1 MEITPFKITEI
12 FNKETIDEFAPYLR
26 VLPDRIRDEENGRY
40 CFPQQYHNKVYRLS
54 DKFIIFNA
62 TAYEEIPFSQVILL
76 FNLFSQKFNNSNSIP
91 ENINEQSQPNINKDD
106 TDELLSIIKDV
117 MDKYND
123 LIENQNN
130 ISNVLENIIE
140 TNNKFESKFE
150 NINDILKTIDT
161 NSINDL
167 KLSIDDLLNDY
178 SETNTQIHAHIK
190 EIEDKLNNQESN
202 LPQLIQNTQVA
213 EQSDIQIDKT
223 QLINDIGT
231 SIWNKLQ
238 IVISETVDSKTFDQ
252 FKKLIEQQISN
263 LYSKINN
270 HDDTLPINSDQPIKL
285 DIKTLCDLKSAG
297 FSPTE
302 ILQLQQ
308 FKLI

>member
-1 MEITPFKITEI
+1 MEITPSEITDI
-12 FNKETIDEFAPYLR
+12 FNKEIIDEFAPYLR

-40 CFPQQYHNKVYRLS
+40 CFPQQYHNKVYRLN
-54 DKFIIFNA
+54 DKFIIFNS
-62 TAYEEIPFSQVILL
+62 TAYEEISFSQVILL
-76 FNLFSQKFNNSNSIP
+76 FNLFSQKFNNSNLIS
-91 ENINEQSQPNINKDD
+91 ENTNTQLQPQINKDD

-140 TNNKFESKFE
+140 TNNKFESRFE
-150 NINDILKTIDT
+150 NINDILKTIDI

-178 SETNTQIHAHIK
+178 SETNTQIHSHIK

-202 LPQLIQNTQVA
+202 LPQLIQNTQLS

-252 FKKLIEQQISN
+252 FKKLIEQQITN

-270 HDDTLPINSDQPIKL
+270 PNDTTSINSDQSIKL

-302 ILQLQQ
+302 IIQLQQ